1 MAVTTGGSTSAA
13 RTADVMGAD
22 LVVAGLLSA
31 TDASGLD
38 VSVSLKP
45 AVGVLAPDATQAYD
59 LARIEGRQN
68 LAHALLLRLLTPLG
82 SLTAL
87 GHAAYGSRLHLLIGG
102 RKNEATR
109 NLCRV
114 YVLEAIAA
122 EPRLDGTAV
131 AVRFEP
137 DSETSSSF
145 SLSLLV
151 RPVDGTEP
159 VGLNMS
165 VGI

>member
-1 MAVTTGGSTSAA
+1 MTVTSGGTTSTA
-13 RTADVMGAD
+13 RTADVMGTD

-31 TDASGLD
+31 TDAAGLD
-38 VSVSLKP
+38 VNVSLRP

-59 LARIEGRQN
+59 LARIDGRQN

-87 GHAAYGSRLHLLIGG
+87 GHASYGSRLHLLIGG
-102 RKNEATR
+102 RKNEAAR

-114 YVLEAIAA
+114 YVLEAVAA
-122 EPRLDGTAV
+122 EPRVDGTAV

-137 DSETSSSF
+137 DAETSSSF
-145 SLSLLV
+145 NLSLLV

-159 VGLNMS
+159 VGLNLA